1 MHVDKYEQY
10 WIIAF
15 VSMLGV
21 FVAALLAGAII
32 FGVRVPTPQGFVDPS
47 NLQDTE
53 FANPGV
59 RDMGD
64 NEYEV
69 WMIARMWQFQ
79 PAELSFPVGSEV
91 TFNVT
96 SADVTHGFII
106 EHHNANLEIVPG
118 HIAQARVTFN
128 EPGIYRIQCHE
139 YCGLEHHSMY
149 MPITI
154 TEATDEE

>member
-10 WIIAF
+10 WVIAF

-21 FVAALLAGAII
+21 FAAALLAGAVI
-32 FGVRVPTPQGFVDPS
+32 FGVRVPVPQGFVDPS

-64 NEYEV
+64 DEYEV
-69 WMIARMWQFQ
+69 WMIARMWAFQ
-79 PAELSFPVGSEV
+79 PAALTFPVGAEV

-96 SADVTHGFII
+96 SEDITHGFMI

-118 HIAQARVTFN
+118 HIAQARVTFD
-128 EPGIYRIQCHE
+128 EPGEYRIICHE
-139 YCGLEHHSMY
+139 YCGRGHHLMH
-149 MPITI
+149 MVITI
-154 TEATDEE
+154 EEPTDEE